1 MKDRIRS
8 LRKEVKMTLEEFGN
22 QIGMKKNSLSQIENG
37 KNNVTE
43 QTIISICKTK
53 WNGKYVN
60 EDWLRNGT
68 GEMFKTLDRE
78 EEIAQMVEQLFLEE
92 SDSFKYRFI
101 KALCNMDEKGW
112 DVLEKLIDDMTKK

>member
-1 MKDRIRS
+1 MKDRIRA

-53 WNGKYVN
+53 WNGKYVD
-60 EDWLRNGT
+60 EEWLRHGT
-68 GEMFKTLDRE
+68 GEMFKSLDRE

-101 KALCNMDEKGW
+101 RALCNMDDKGW
-112 DVLEKLIDDMTKK
+112 DVLENLIADMTKK